1 MLLLAFPDINQQNVA
16 YDLFAILFAL
26 ITPIFI
32 WSRGVSLHGPS
43 EGIFKNTFLHV
54 HSTICSKLNI
64 LSCAGSPLASSSYLL
79 LTSLQSLIIIKFN
92 ISALSIMKME
102 SIVLWGGIYV
112 RYLVKKYHF
121 DQPILTP
128 WPLKTSNVPLVFF
141 YSFGAFYP

>member
-1 MLLLAFPDINQQNVA
+1 MLTHTNSSTLIIAINMLLLVFPDINQQNVA

-64 LSCAGSPLASSSYLL
+64 LSCAGSPPASSSYLL
-79 LTSLQSLIIIKFN
+79 LTSLLSLIIIKFN
-92 ISALSIMKME
+92 ISALSIIKME
-102 SIVLWGGIYV
+102 SIVLWGIYV
-112 RYLVKKYHF
+112 RYLVKQRVDKKNI
-121 DQPILTP
+121 ILI
-128 WPLKTSNVPLVFF
+128 NQF
-141 YSFGAFYP
+141 

>member
-1 MLLLAFPDINQQNVA
+1 MLTHTNSSTLIIAINMLLLAFPDINQQNVA

-64 LSCAGSPLASSSYLL
+64 LSCAGSPPASSSYLL
-79 LTSLQSLIIIKFN
+79 LTSLLSLIIIKFN
-92 ISALSIMKME
+92 ISALSIIKME
-102 SIVLWGGIYV
+102 SIVLWGIYV
-112 RYLVKKYHF
+112 RYLVKQREDKKNI
-121 DQPILTP
+121 ILI
-128 WPLKTSNVPLVFF
+128 NQF
-141 YSFGAFYP
+141 